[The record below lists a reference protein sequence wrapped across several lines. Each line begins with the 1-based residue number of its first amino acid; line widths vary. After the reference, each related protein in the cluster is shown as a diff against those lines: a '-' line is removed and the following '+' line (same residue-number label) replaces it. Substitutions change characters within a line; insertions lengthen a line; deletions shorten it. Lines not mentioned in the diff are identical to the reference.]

1 MRFRHIEQKKKNPP
15 LIDDDFAK
23 EARNSMYVIDLSG
36 RVAIVTG
43 ARRGLGRQISI
54 ALAGAG
60 ADVVANSRKFE
71 DGGEDLRETLE
82 AQGGGSAIV
91 VEGSVTESDTVERIV
106 QKALE
111 KFGKIDF
118 LVNNAGIIQRNK
130 FLDITDGEW
139 NSIIS
144 VNLHGVF
151 KCCQAIAKV
160 MVKQHHGRIINIGS
174 IAGKRGSAFYAHYAA
189 SKGALINL
197 TKTMAKEL
205 GRYGILV
212 NAIDPGR
219 IMTDLLMKSFHTER
233 KRWLNETPLHRL
245 GSPQEV
251 AGVVLFLVSELAS
264 YVTGETIE
272 VNGGVLMD

>member
-1 MRFRHIEQKKKNPP
+1 
-15 LIDDDFAK
+15 
-23 EARNSMYVIDLSG
+23 MYVIDLSG

-54 ALAGAG
+54 TLAGAG
-60 ADVVANSRKFE
+60 ADIVANSRKFE
-71 DGGEDLRETLE
+71 DSGEELCKTLE
-82 AQGGGSAIV
+82 SQGGGKAIV
-91 VEGSVTESDTVERIV
+91 VEGSVAERDAVEKIV
-106 QKALE
+106 QTALAE
-111 KFGKIDF
+111 FGKIDF
-118 LVNNAGIIQRNK
+118 LVNNAGIIHRNQ
-130 FLDITDGEW
+130 FLDIDDNEW
-139 NSIIS
+139 NSVIA
-144 VNLHGVF
+144 VNLNGAF
-151 KCCQAIAKV
+151 KCCQAVARV
-160 MVKQHHGRIINIGS
+160 MVKQGYGRIINIGS
-174 IAGKRGSAFYAHYAA
+174 IAGKRGSAYYAHYAA

-205 GRYGILV
+205 GKHGILV

-219 IMTDLLMKSFHTER
+219 IITDLLMKSFHRER
-233 KRWLNETPLHRL
+233 ERWLNETPLHRL